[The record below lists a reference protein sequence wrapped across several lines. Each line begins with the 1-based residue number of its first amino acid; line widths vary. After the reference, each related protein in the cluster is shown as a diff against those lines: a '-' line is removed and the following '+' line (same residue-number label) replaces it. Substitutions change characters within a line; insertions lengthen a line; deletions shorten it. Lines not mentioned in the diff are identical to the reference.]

1 MLEGDCD
8 RTIGL
13 VRDAGQAGDRV
24 MLLALGN
31 LYESGSCVDQDLG
44 EAFRIYRKL
53 ALAGMLR
60 ARILLGHAY
69 LKGLGVPK
77 DALQAQKWFRSAAYS
92 LAPYSSSVAEN
103 VFSSEFIFRG
113 TPQGA
118 LESIFKRNSDND
130 VLKDTEDFLDSL
142 HNGLR
147 NTPPEFLRELQKVR
161 VLFNS
166 GPITRREVAGKLKE
180 GDGVPRNVEEGPL
193 PSRLCRIVDSPKF
206 GQTKPVPPRPNGG
219 RRHPVNFPWG
229 WLKDYSIITRFVKGK
244 VYNYQKIG

>member
-1 MLEGDCD
+1 VSAKSIIIPLIVALLDVSVARAQSPSSIEESQDLYNMIPNAMLEGDCD

-92 LAPYSSSVAEN
+92 LAPYSSSVA
-103 VFSSEFIFRG
+103 
-113 TPQGA
+113 
-118 LESIFKRNSDND
+118 
-130 VLKDTEDFLDSL
+130 
-142 HNGLR
+142 
-147 NTPPEFLRELQKVR
+147 
-161 VLFNS
+161 
-166 GPITRREVAGKLKE
+166 
-180 GDGVPRNVEEGPL
+180 
-193 PSRLCRIVDSPKF
+193 
-206 GQTKPVPPRPNGG
+206 
-219 RRHPVNFPWG
+219 
-229 WLKDYSIITRFVKGK
+229 
-244 VYNYQKIG
+244 